1 MMKMITK
8 IDVQPMYD
16 EIDNNL
22 WLSTGKIEDRAQ
34 DASRQDSHSKNGHGR
49 NWIGSEIQTL
59 IRHEIRFPPPLAEL
73 TEYDPCDFE
82 TPLDDLC
89 LPNFRPT
96 NAMFMYPEAM
106 KTLVW
111 FATTFGGKYARAM
124 YYRTPPNT
132 SVDIHIDAQPD
143 QFNLQNKH
151 HAHKHDF
158 YYKKDRYHVV
168 IDGSYDYTVDYELE
182 DKIYEF
188 PITMTSPVTETFS
201 KGEVWW
207 FNNKRPH
214 KSYNNGNIP
223 KINLVFDIEG
233 TNV

>member
-1 MMKMITK
+1 MIKRITK
-8 IDVQPMYD
+8 IDVQPMCD

-22 WLSTGKIEDRAQ
+22 WLPTGGMV
-34 DASRQDSHSKNGHGR
+34 GHGR
-49 NWIGSEIQTL
+49 NWVGSEIQTL
-59 IRHEIRFPPPLAEL
+59 IRHKTLYQAGGMEC
-73 TEYDPCDFE
+73 DPCDFE

-89 LPNFRPT
+89 LPDYCPT
-96 NAMFMYPEAM
+96 NTLFMYPEAID
-106 KTLVW
+106 TLVW
-111 FATTFGGKYARAM
+111 FATTYGGKYARAM